1 MTSNTDLRSIR
12 VWDLPTRVF
21 HVLLIAAVAGL
32 FITSEIGGDLMKFH
46 FWFGYGVL
54 SLVFFRVIWG
64 LLGGHWSRFVNF
76 LPTPAQLLA
85 YINNIRHGSHT
96 PTVGHNPMGALSVF
110 AMLVVLML
118 QVFSGLMSD
127 DEISNAGPWTSWV
140 ASDWVSWAT
149 NFHKEIGSNAL
160 IALLFLHVASVLYY
174 KYFKSED
181 LLTPMLKGDK
191 VLPSDTPASRD
202 STTSRL
208 FALGVWL
215 GCAYA
220 VFRLVNW
227 ASLGLDL

>member
-21 HVLLIAAVAGL
+21 HGLLITTVSGL
-32 FITSEIGGDLMKFH
+32 IITGEIGGSLMRFH

-64 LLGGHWSRFVNF
+64 VWGGHWSRFVNF
-76 LPTPAQLLA
+76 LPTPSKVLA
-85 YINNIRHGSHT
+85 YFADSRQDIQRASI
-96 PTVGHNPMGALSVF
+96 GHNPLGALSVF
-110 AMLVVLML
+110 AMLLVLLL

-127 DEISNAGPWTSWV
+127 DEIANAGPWSSLV
-140 ASDWVSWAT
+140 SSHWVSFAT
-149 NFHKEIGSNAL
+149 NFHTEIGKVAL
-160 IALLFLHVASVLYY
+160 ISLLVLHLMSVLFY
-174 KYFKSED
+174 KYFKHED
-181 LLTPMLKGDK
+181 LLTPMIKGDK
-191 VLPSDTPASRD
+191 HLPSDTLGSRD

-220 VFRLVNW
+220 VYELVNL
-227 ASLGLDL
+227 A